1 MKRYWVLNSLLY
13 ERFQISEYI
22 TQKQKFDKV
31 KAICVVSPA
40 GKPCHGGVESSVNCT
55 GVINFE
61 QSSVGGPTTITF
73 KISGLTPGLHGFHV
87 HEFADFSNGCIS
99 AGPHFNPF
107 KKTHGSPTDEERH
120 VGDLGNIEAG
130 SDGVATGEI
139 VDPLIQLVGEYSV
152 VGRSIMIHADPDDL
166 GKGGHALSAT
176 TGNAGARIACGEIK
190 LVE

>member
-1 MKRYWVLNSLLY
+1 M
-13 ERFQISEYI
+13 
-22 TQKQKFDKV
+22 D
-31 KAICVVSPA
+31 
-40 GKPCHGGVESSVNCT
+40 
-55 GVINFE
+55 
-61 QSSVGGPTTITF
+61 GPTTITF

-99 AGPHFNPF
+99 AGPHFNPL

-120 VGDLGNIEAG
+120 MGDLGNIEAG

-139 VDPLIQLVGEYSV
+139 VDPLIQLVGEFSV

-176 TGNAGARIACGEIK
+176 TGNAGARIACEEIK
-190 LVE
+190 LVK